1 MTSNI
6 TANMMVKNEE
16 KWIWFAIMSVI
27 DFVDHIIIFDTGS
40 TDNTVDIINKLI
52 NTNNLADKIT
62 FEEKGS
68 VDKNQ
73 FTLLRQEQLNRT
85 KTKWFL
91 LVDGDEIWYKKTLIN
106 LIESINNNAHYTMIA
121 TRFHNCVGD
130 IFHYKNFKSES
141 YKIKDV
147 FGSITIRAY
156 SKDIEGIYCG
166 GPYGIEGYF
175 DINNNE
181 VQKDEINI
189 FIQDGFYLHT
199 SYLQRS
205 SSIMK
210 DWKIPYRRNKVF
222 ARINNKVDKD
232 FKFPE
237 VFYIDRPSNIN
248 NPFQKMGFK
257 YYLFRTMYLV
267 LKTVKFFIVKK

>member
-6 TANMMVKNEE
+6 TVNMMVKNEE

-40 TDNTVDIINKLI
+40 TDNTVDIINKII

-106 LIESINNNAHYTMIA
+106 LIESINNSHYTMIA

-141 YKIKDV
+141 YEIRDV
-147 FGSITIRAY
+147 VGSITIRAY

-205 SSIMK
+205 SSIIK
-210 DWKIPYRRNKVF
+210 DWQIPYRRNKVF
-222 ARINNKVDKD
+222 ARINNKVDED

-237 VFYIDRPSNIN
+237 VFYINRPSNIN
-248 NPFQKMGFK
+248 NPFQKMGLK
-257 YYLFRTMYLV
+257 YYLFRSMYLV
-267 LKTVKFFIVKK
+267 LKTVKLFIGKK